1 MSDNM
6 ASSDSPEE
14 ANPENTDQPRN
25 EAEVIASLEHVL
37 AEANRQQDYR
47 RHQVDTSVQLS
58 MQLIGFASLT
68 SPFTAL
74 ASVQIQWL
82 KYIALFFLFLAV
94 IFGLIDIFNP
104 VRGENELPVGKMRH
118 EACTKSLQS
127 VLLYQIDN
135 KTGNESKA
143 RATKT
148 GAFVGLKADTCSWAR
163 PCCVPR
169 SLSLI
174 TARSLIG
181 HNNYFDYFCA

>member
-143 RATKT
+143 RADENRRCRWIKGGYMFL
-148 GAFVGLKADTCSWAR
+148 GAAVRCTA
-163 PCCVPR
+163 
-169 SLSLI
+169 LSI
-174 TARSLIG
+174 I
-181 HNNYFDYFCA
+181 DYGSIINWTQQLL